1 MVVTKNAKWELF
13 VLSIW
18 VQSTLFSLCPW
29 LLAALSINPRSMK
42 SYVNAQNQM
51 GAQLNKKHK
60 RYLCAMPPLPIP
72 NDSF

>member
-1 MVVTKNAKWELF
+1 MPNESF
-13 VLSIW
+13 
-18 VQSTLFSLCPW
+18 LCYPYGFNPHYSAYVPW
-29 LLAALSINPRSMK
+29 LLAALPINPRNMK